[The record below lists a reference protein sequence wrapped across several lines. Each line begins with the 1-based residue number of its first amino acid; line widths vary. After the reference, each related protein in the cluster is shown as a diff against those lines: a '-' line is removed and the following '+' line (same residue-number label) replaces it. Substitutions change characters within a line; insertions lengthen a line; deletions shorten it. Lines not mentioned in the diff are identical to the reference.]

1 MKIHQMPMGTR
12 FTYEGEEYTKS
23 GPMVASGPSGQRLI
37 PKHAV
42 LTPIGDVQAI
52 ASSPA
57 ADTIARAV
65 VVDAFD
71 SFYAHCERIVPE
83 QRLDELRAARIDFLK
98 RI

>member
-12 FTYEGEEYTKS
+12 FLYEGEEYTKT
-23 GPMVASGPSGQRLI
+23 GPMLASSTSGQRLI

-42 LTPIGDVQAI
+42 LTPVGDVSAI
-52 ASSPA
+52 AA
-57 ADTIARAV
+57 APTVDTIARSV
-65 VVDAFD
+65 VIDAFD

-83 QRLDELRAARIDFLK
+83 QRQDELRAARIDFLK